1 MQRHAQVVD
10 RARQRGEVEE
20 VVDLLVDEEGIDHVV
35 VPEREPIV
43 AQMLDVLERR
53 DDQVVDADDAMPLL
67 EQVFAQMRA
76 EEAGTARDE

>member
-1 MQRHAQVVD
+1 M
-10 RARQRGEVEE
+10 EE
-20 VVDLLVDEEGIDHVV
+20 VVDLLVDEERVDHVV